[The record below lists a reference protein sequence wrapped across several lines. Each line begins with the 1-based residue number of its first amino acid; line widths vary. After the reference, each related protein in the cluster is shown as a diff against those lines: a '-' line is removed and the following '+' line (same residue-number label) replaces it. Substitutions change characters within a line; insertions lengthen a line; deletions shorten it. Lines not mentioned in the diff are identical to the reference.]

1 MEGSQ
6 TNSQLQTPTSEKH
19 IKLRVNDREVVCP
32 VEVANAFNTYFSSL
46 GNNWTKLI
54 SIVEKSP
61 MEYFRNSVC
70 DSFFTYP
77 TTTYDIEN
85 DISKL
90 KPGKATGPYSRSVDI
105 LKLRKF
111 VLYLHH

>member
-1 MEGSQ
+1 
-6 TNSQLQTPTSEKH
+6 
-19 IKLRVNDREVVCP
+19 
-32 VEVANAFNTYFSSL
+32 
-46 GNNWTKLI
+46 
-54 SIVEKSP
+54 

-77 TTTYDIEN
+77 TTTDDIEN

-105 LKLRKF
+105 LELRKF
-111 VLYLHH
+111 VLSTPLNVTVFGKNGLNEICLEPFFSATHFETLKCIQKHSQCILKRLQRSPTEIGNVPYH